1 MSEKLFSA
9 FQHLRIKFSFFL
21 MPVYFL
27 ALSAAGEFDFTTAL
41 LCFIILHFLIYPAS
55 NGYNSLMDQDE
66 GSIGGLENPP
76 EAPRVLYPITM
87 IMDGLGI
94 LLAYL
99 VFPAAALLLLAYI
112 LASRL
117 YSWRAVRIKKY
128 PIIGFLWVIVF
139 QGAVTYWFCMS
150 LFQEELNIF
159 SQAGNQHFLAM
170 ILASAMIAS
179 TYPLTQVYQ
188 HEQDRKDGILTISML
203 LGIKNTFRF
212 AGLMILVFTLFL
224 AGYLIT
230 FGRWFDIFIF
240 LILNIP
246 ASWHFYNWNKKVK
259 SNPDNANYKNT
270 MRMSLLGAG
279 GANLFFIYLT
289 LINII

>member
-1 MSEKLFSA
+1 MNEKLTSA
-9 FQHLRIKFSFFL
+9 FQHLRIRFSFFL

-27 ALSAAGEFDFTTAL
+27 ALSTSGELDFTTAL
-41 LCFIILHFLIYPAS
+41 LGFIILHLLIYPAS
-55 NGYNSLMDQDE
+55 NGYNSLMDQDT

-76 EAPRVLYPITM
+76 EAPRVLYPITL
-87 IMDGLGI
+87 IMDGLGL

-99 VFPAAALLLLAYI
+99 VSPPAALLLLAYI

-128 PIIGFLWVIVF
+128 PILGFLWVIIF
-139 QGAVTYWFCMS
+139 QGAMTYWFCIS
-150 LFQEELNIF
+150 LFQQEINIF
-159 SQAGNQHFLAM
+159 SQTSSQHLSAM

-188 HEQDRKDGILTISML
+188 HEQDRKDGIFTISML
-203 LGIKNTFRF
+203 LGIKNTFKF
-212 AGLMILVFTLFL
+212 SGLMIMVFTLFL
-224 AGYLIT
+224 AGYLIS
-230 FGRWFDIFIF
+230 FERWYDIFIF

-246 ASWHFYNWNKKVK
+246 ASWHFYTWNKKVK
-259 SNPDNANYKNT
+259 SNSNNANYKNT

-279 GANLFFIYLT
+279 GANLFFIYLS
-289 LINII
+289 LMNIL